1 MAVLTDRPMPR
12 FQRFDGSRC
21 ENFSKAHEFL
31 LQAIEI
37 LQGNHKLALGATG
50 AQRGQLRYP
59 GGGSFKSQNR
69 LMQFQRHDAEKC
81 PDINEN
87 GRFKTSAQRLFYQDN
102 LPMTCSIFWR
112 RISAVN
118 GLPASLIIT
127 TRSSEAVFVPA
138 ISSNSQR

>member
-69 LMQFQRHDAEKC
+69 LMQVQPHDAEKC
-81 PDINEN
+81 PDISVNR
-87 GRFKTSAQRLFYQDN
+87 RFKTSANRLFYQGV
-102 LPMTCSIFWR
+102 LRTPSSVFWG
-112 RISAVN
+112 RI
-118 GLPASLIIT
+118 
-127 TRSSEAVFVPA
+127 
-138 ISSNSQR
+138 